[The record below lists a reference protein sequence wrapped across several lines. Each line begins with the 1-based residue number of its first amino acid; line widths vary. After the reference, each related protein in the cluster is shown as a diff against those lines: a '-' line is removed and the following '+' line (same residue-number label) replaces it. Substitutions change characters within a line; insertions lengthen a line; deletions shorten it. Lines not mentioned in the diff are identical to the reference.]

1 MSDMKNTNSIHT
13 QDRLLQVIL
22 APQITEKAT
31 YVADKYQQIAFKVRT
46 DATKPEIKAAV
57 ELVFKVE
64 VEGVTVANVGGKIK
78 RAGKRVG
85 KRNDWKKAYVSLK
98 PGQEINFAAGE

>member
-1 MSDMKNTNSIHT
+1 MMTAITKT

-31 YVADKYQQIAFKVRT
+31 YIADKNQQIAFIVRT

-64 VEGVTVANVGGKIK
+64 VSKVATINVQGKVK
-78 RAGKRVG
+78 RAGRNLG
-85 KRNDWKKAYVSLK
+85 KRNDWKKAYVTLK
-98 PGQEINFAAGE
+98 PGQEINFAAAE

>member
-1 MSDMKNTNSIHT
+1 MSTNNLS
-13 QDRLLQVIL
+13 QERLLQVIL

-31 YVADKYQQIAFKVRT
+31 RLADKQQQIAFKVRT

-64 VEGVTVANVGGKIK
+64 VDGVSVINVQGKTK
-78 RAGKRVG
+78 RAGRTMGRRK
-85 KRNDWKKAYVSLK
+85 DWKKAYVSLK

>member
-1 MSDMKNTNSIHT
+1 MMNAITKT

-31 YVADKYQQIAFKVRT
+31 YIADKYQQIAFKVRT

-64 VEGVTVANVGGKIK
+64 VSSVSVINVGGKTK
-78 RAGKRVG
+78 RAGKHMG

>member
-1 MSDMKNTNSIHT
+1 MSATTMK

-31 YVADKYQQIAFKVRT
+31 HIADKHQQIAFKVRT
-46 DATKPEIKAAV
+46 DATKLEIKAAV
-57 ELVFKVE
+57 DLVFKVE
-64 VEGVTVANVGGKIK
+64 VEGVTVVNVQGKSK
-78 RAGKRVG
+78 RAGRVMG
-85 KRNDWKKAYVSLK
+85 RRKDWKKAYVSLK

>member
-1 MSDMKNTNSIHT
+1 MSAEIKT
-13 QDRLLQVIL
+13 QDRLLQVIV
-22 APQITEKAT
+22 APQVTEKAT
-31 YVADKYQQIAFKVRT
+31 YVADKYQQIAFKVRK

-64 VEGVTVANVGGKIK
+64 VEAVTTANVLGKTK
-78 RAGKRVG
+78 RAGRTMG
-85 KRNDWKKAYVSLK
+85 KRSDWKKAYVSLK